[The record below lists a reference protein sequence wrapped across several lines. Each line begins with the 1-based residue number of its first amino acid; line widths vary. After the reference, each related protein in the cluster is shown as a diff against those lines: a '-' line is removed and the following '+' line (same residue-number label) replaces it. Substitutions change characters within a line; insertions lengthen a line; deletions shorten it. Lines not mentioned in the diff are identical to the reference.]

1 MKASVW
7 GWSAPD
13 LRQTRYRLRPA
24 LFSGERERE
33 KPPAFA
39 VVLRG
44 LSGDDRNAEPGGD
57 QIFDAL
63 LVVESGGD
71 AKRGEI

>member
-7 GWSAPD
+7 GWSAPA

-24 LFSGERERE
+24 LFPGSGKERSFPRSQSSCAAFPEMIE
-33 KPPAFA
+33 MPSPAATKF
-39 VVLRG
+39 LMLCWS
-44 LSGDDRNAEPGGD
+44 LSR
-57 QIFDAL
+57 
-63 LVVESGGD
+63 D